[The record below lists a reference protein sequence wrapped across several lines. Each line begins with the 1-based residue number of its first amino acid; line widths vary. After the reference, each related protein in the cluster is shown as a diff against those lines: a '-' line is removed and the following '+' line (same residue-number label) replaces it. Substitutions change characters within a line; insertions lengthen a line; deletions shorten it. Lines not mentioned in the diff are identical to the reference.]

1 MKLDGKTIIVTG
13 SGTGIGKAIAKICVN
28 EGAQVVIND
37 KDGNLAEE
45 TVKELGQEKTIAHI
59 RDLTDENCPTELIA
73 LAKERFG
80 RIDGLVNNAAFVTWS
95 DIESTEP
102 NYFKKVLNVNLV
114 APLALIQAALPELKR
129 NKGSVVNIGS
139 VNAHC
144 GEPTLLAYSAS
155 KGGLTTLTRNLGD
168 SLMQE
173 HGIRVNQVNP
183 GWVLTENEAAR
194 KQDHGLKED
203 WYKDIP
209 KKFAP
214 AGRIFEPLEI
224 ATTVVHLLSKDCG
237 PVSGQVFDLE
247 QYPMIGR
254 NPPKDEDTVPQ
265 K

>member
-1 MKLDGKTIIVTG
+1 MRLDGKTIIVTG
-13 SGTGIGKAIAKICVN
+13 SATGIGKAIAKLCVN

-37 KDGNLAEE
+37 KDGKSAEE
-45 TVKELGQEKTIAHI
+45 TVQELGQEKTIAHI
-59 RDLTDENCPTELIA
+59 RDLTDEDCPRELIA

-95 DIESTEP
+95 DIDSTEP
-102 NYFKKVLNVNLV
+102 DYFKKVLDVNLV

-155 KGGLTTLTRNLGD
+155 KGGLATLTRNLGD

-173 HGIRVNQVNP
+173 YGVRVNQVNP

-194 KQDHGLKED
+194 KQDHGLKND

-214 AGRIFEPLEI
+214 AGRIFEPMEI

-237 PVSGQVFDLE
+237 PVSGQIFDLE